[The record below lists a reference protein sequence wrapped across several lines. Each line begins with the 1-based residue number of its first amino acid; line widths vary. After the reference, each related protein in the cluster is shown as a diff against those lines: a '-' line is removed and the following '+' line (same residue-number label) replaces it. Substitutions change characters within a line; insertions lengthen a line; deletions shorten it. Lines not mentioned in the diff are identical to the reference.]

1 MSKNYKAKEFA
12 ELLNVSV
19 LTLQRWDN
27 TGKLKAHRTPTN
39 RRYYTYEQYQKY
51 MGITNSSKKTV
62 IYTRVSTSN
71 QKDDL
76 KNQVEFLRQYANAK
90 GIIVDTVI
98 EDYGS
103 GLNYNRK
110 QWNKLIDECMTNE
123 IGTIIITHKDRFIRF
138 GFDWFE
144 KFLNKFGV
152 KFIIVNNESLSP
164 QEELVQ
170 DIISILDV
178 FSCRIYGLRKYKKKI
193 KEDIEV
199 EKSIQ
204 NRDKANTKADRY
216 YVSVIVDIDAP
227 IIKNTN
233 KGIGIDLGLKDFA
246 ICSDGNI
253 YKNIN
258 KTQRIRKLEKKLKRE
273 QKRLS
278 RKYEFLKKRG
288 GTATKS
294 NINKKIVKVQKLHHR
309 LDNIRTDYINKTI
322 SRIVNQKPK
331 FITIEDLNVKGMMK
345 NKHLSK
351 AVAEQKFYE
360 FRNKLTTK
368 CNALGI
374 ELRIVDRF
382 YPSSKLCHC
391 CGSIKKDLKLKDR
404 IYKCECGY
412 IEDRDYNASLN
423 LRDCLTYKIAQ

>member
-1 MSKNYKAKEFA
+1 MKRAYKTEIKPTQKQIEKINQSIGICRWLYNSYLAKNKE
-12 ELLNVSV
+12 L
-19 LTLQRWDN
+19 
-27 TGKLKAHRTPTN
+27 
-39 RRYYTYEQYQKY
+39 YEQYKQGLITKEKAFMSANDFDKY
-51 MGITNSSKKTV
+51 TNNKVKVLDDFKWINNCGSKARKKSMCNAETAYKRFFKGQSKFPKFKKKSKSDV
-62 IYTRVSTSN
+62 KLYFPKNNKGDWKVERHRIMIPT
-71 QKDDL
+71 L
-76 KNQVEFLRQYANAK
+76 KNVRLKEYGYIPVGAK
-90 GIIVDTVI
+90 VISGTV
-98 EDYGS
+98 S
-103 GLNYNRK
+103 K
-110 QWNKLIDECMTNE
+110 
-123 IGTIIITHKDRFIRF
+123 
-138 GFDWFE
+138 
-144 KFLNKFGV
+144 
-152 KFIIVNNESLSP
+152 
-164 QEELVQ
+164 
-170 DIISILDV
+170 
-178 FSCRIYGLRKYKKKI
+178 
-193 KEDIEV
+193 
-199 EKSIQ
+199 
-204 NRDKANTKADRY
+204 KADRY

-294 NINKKIVKVQKLHHR
+294 NINKKIANVQKLHHR

>member
-1 MSKNYKAKEFA
+1 MKRAYKTEIKPTQKQIEKINQSIGICRWLYNSYLAKNKE
-12 ELLNVSV
+12 L
-19 LTLQRWDN
+19 
-27 TGKLKAHRTPTN
+27 
-39 RRYYTYEQYQKY
+39 YEQYKQGLITKEKAFMSANDFDKY
-51 MGITNSSKKTV
+51 TNNEVKVLDDFKWINNCGSKARKKSMCNAETAYKRFFKGQSKFPKFKKKSKSDV
-62 IYTRVSTSN
+62 KLYFPKNNKGDWKVERHRIMIPT
-71 QKDDL
+71 L
-76 KNQVEFLRQYANAK
+76 KNVRLKEYGYIPVGAK
-90 GIIVDTVI
+90 VISGTV
-98 EDYGS
+98 S
-103 GLNYNRK
+103 K
-110 QWNKLIDECMTNE
+110 
-123 IGTIIITHKDRFIRF
+123 
-138 GFDWFE
+138 
-144 KFLNKFGV
+144 
-152 KFIIVNNESLSP
+152 
-164 QEELVQ
+164 
-170 DIISILDV
+170 
-178 FSCRIYGLRKYKKKI
+178 
-193 KEDIEV
+193 
-199 EKSIQ
+199 
-204 NRDKANTKADRY
+204 KADRY

-423 LRDCLTYKIAQ
+423 LRDRLTYKIAQ

>member
-1 MSKNYKAKEFA
+1 MSKNYKPKEFA

-170 DIISILDV
+170 DIISILHV
-178 FSCRIYGLRKYKKKI
+178 FSCRIYGLRKYKEKI

>member
-1 MSKNYKAKEFA
+1 MKRAYKTEIKPTQKQIEKINQSIGICRWLYNSYLAKNKELYEPYKQGLITKEKAFMSANDFDKYTNNEVKVLNDFKWINNCGSKARKKSMCNAETAYKRFFKGQSKFPKFKKKSKSDVKLYFPKNNKGDWKVE
-12 ELLNVSV
+12 
-19 LTLQRWDN
+19 R
-27 TGKLKAHRTPTN
+27 HRIMIPT
-39 RRYYTYEQYQKY
+39 
-51 MGITNSSKKTV
+51 
-62 IYTRVSTSN
+62 
-71 QKDDL
+71 L
-76 KNQVEFLRQYANAK
+76 KNVRLKEYGYIPVGAK
-90 GIIVDTVI
+90 VISGTV
-98 EDYGS
+98 S
-103 GLNYNRK
+103 K
-110 QWNKLIDECMTNE
+110 
-123 IGTIIITHKDRFIRF
+123 
-138 GFDWFE
+138 
-144 KFLNKFGV
+144 
-152 KFIIVNNESLSP
+152 
-164 QEELVQ
+164 
-170 DIISILDV
+170 
-178 FSCRIYGLRKYKKKI
+178 
-193 KEDIEV
+193 
-199 EKSIQ
+199 
-204 NRDKANTKADRY
+204 KADRY